1 MPASTIL
8 YAVIQRRSHINKFII
23 IIFNF
28 SAESSNK
35 PYYFNVFAP
44 VGTKLMKS

>member
-23 IIFNF
+23 IIFLTFQQKVQTNHII
-28 SAESSNK
+28 
-35 PYYFNVFAP
+35 
-44 VGTKLMKS
+44 LMFLLQSGQN